1 MNIER
6 WIKLRRPS
14 WDKLESLLKTI
25 DTKSARYLTRKDLQE
40 LGRLYRTTS
49 ADLSRARAW
58 NINRET
64 VVYLN
69 HLVVKAHNQVYRS
82 PQNRWRDLANFLW
95 FDFPLLVQKRVL
107 YVAAAFAIFVAGVVT
122 SDVYVQKDIHYAQL
136 EMSSGQPLIPEDMWH
151 IIEQRKLWTDSA
163 QNASPL
169 ASSMIATNNIRVCVL
184 SFATGIT
191 FGVGTVIVLLVNGLS
206 IGTVLGICK
215 HYGIDGPLLTFV
227 APHGVLELTSIFI
240 SGGAGFVMGVALLFP
255 GKVKRLEALRMV
267 ARDALTL
274 FAGCLPLL
282 CLAGLIE
289 GFISPRTDIDP
300 NTKYL
305 VSLTT
310 LLFLV
315 FYFFLP
321 RRKKEESDRPI
332 EPKTRAHPGAG
343 VVAPPAAQQASAGAT
358 PN

>member
-69 HLVVKAHNQVYRS
+69 QLVVKAHNQVYRS
-82 PQNRWRDLANFLW
+82 PQNRWRDLANFIWL
-95 FDFPLLVQKRVL
+95 DFPLLVQERIL
-107 YVAAAFAIFVAGVVT
+107 YIAAAFAIFLAAVII
-122 SDVYVQKDIHYAQL
+122 SDVYVQKDVHFAQL
-136 EMSSGQPLIPEDMWH
+136 ELSTGQPLVAEDLWH
-151 IIEQRKLWTDSA
+151 IIEQRKLWTDNA
-163 QNASPL
+163 QHCSPL
-169 ASSMIATNNIRVCVL
+169 ASSLIATNNIRVCIL
-184 SFATGIT
+184 AFTSGIA
-191 FGVGTVIVLLVNGLS
+191 FGLGTVIVLLVNGLS
-206 IGTVLGICK
+206 IGTVFGICR
-215 HYGIDGPLLTFV
+215 HYGIDGPLLNFV
-227 APHGVLELTSIFI
+227 APHGVLELSSIFI
-240 SGGAGFVMGVALLFP
+240 SGGAGLVMGMALLFP

-282 CLAGLIE
+282 CMAGLIE
-289 GFISPRTDIDP
+289 GFISPRTDLDA

-310 LLFLV
+310 LVFLI
-315 FYFFLP
+315 FYLFLP
-321 RRKKEESDRPI
+321 RQKRPV
-332 EPKTRAHPGAG
+332 GA
-343 VVAPPAAQQASAGAT
+343 
-358 PN
+358 

>member
-95 FDFPLLVQKRVL
+95 LDFPLLVQQRIL
-107 YVAAAFAIFVAGVVT
+107 YVAAAFAIFIAGVAI
-122 SDVYVQKDIHYAQL
+122 SDIYVQKDIHYAQL
-136 EMSSGQPLIPEDMWH
+136 EMSSGQPLIPEDMWR

-163 QNASPL
+163 QNCSPL
-169 ASSMIATNNIRVCVL
+169 ASSLIATNNIRVCVL
-184 SFATGIT
+184 GFTTGIA
-191 FGVGTVIVLLVNGLS
+191 FGLGTVIVLLVNGLS
-206 IGTVLGICK
+206 IGTVLGICT

-227 APHGVLELTSIFI
+227 APHGVLELSSIFI
-240 SGGAGFVMGVALLFP
+240 SGGAGLVLGVALLFP
-255 GKVKRLEALRMV
+255 GKVKRIEALRMV
-267 ARDALTL
+267 AKDALTM

-315 FYFFLP
+315 FYLFLP
-321 RRKKEESDRPI
+321 RHKKEDTELQMH
-332 EPKTRAHPGAG
+332 EH
-343 VVAPPAAQQASAGAT
+343 PAAGTAQARGLQPSLHASAGT
-358 PN
+358 TQN